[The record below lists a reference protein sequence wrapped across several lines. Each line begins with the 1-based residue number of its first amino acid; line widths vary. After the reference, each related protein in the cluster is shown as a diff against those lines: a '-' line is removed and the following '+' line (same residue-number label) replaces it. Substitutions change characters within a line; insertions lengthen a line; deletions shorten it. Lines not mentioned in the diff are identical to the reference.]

1 MQQRSVRDLMRIR
14 HGLVVTESFTLREVA
29 ERLIISDCDI
39 IAVTDQH
46 GKLAGVVC
54 ESSIVRALLANSSE
68 DTTIQ
73 SIVSR
78 HTESVRIDAN
88 LSTVLPHFR
97 SCAYTAIPVV
107 DTNGRV
113 CGLLMRTDVIRSLL
127 NRCTESL
134 DTESAAESTSTVA
147 SEVIAPINPTM
158 AFTPPKKRTI
168 LHAADSANT
177 TQNNQPGPHF
187 LRAEAAHRILW
198 PAEDR
203 L

>member
-1 MQQRSVRDLMRIR
+1 VQQRSVRDLMRIR

-29 ERLIISDCDI
+29 ERLIISDCDLV
-39 IAVTDQH
+39 AVTDQH

-68 DTTIQ
+68 DATIQ
-73 SIVSR
+73 SIVIR
-78 HTESVRIDAN
+78 YTESIRIDAN

-97 SCAYTAIPVV
+97 SCANTAIPVV
-107 DTNGRV
+107 DTNGLV

-127 NRCTESL
+127 NRSTESL
-134 DTESAAESTSTVA
+134 DTESTSASTSTVA
-147 SEVIAPINPTM
+147 SAVVAPINPTM

-168 LHAADSANT
+168 HAADSANT
-177 TQNNQPGPHF
+177 TESNQPGPHF
-187 LRAEAAHRILW
+187 LRAEAAQRVLW